1 MSLTASTCT
10 SPSLYKQ
17 LLGINSRS
25 AENALRG
32 LQTRRRKKEWVPKF
46 VHDVGGV
53 ETVLKGIPTACGK
66 QKPSAAQLGTN
77 RQFEKNMKLLNCDFE
92 NELAENTSKNYLN
105 QWRLFSDWALKIGI
119 PTLPADPEQVAAY
132 ISERNVKLGH
142 KPATLH
148 TAAAAIAFAHRAT
161 GLVNP
166 CDDPGV
172 KSTLKKATRRTGKLQ
187 RQAEALTVEVMA
199 EISATACKPR
209 RGRGGNLESRKA
221 AITRGKADIAM
232 ISLMRDAMLRVSE
245 TAAVKWGDIEAQP
258 DGTGRLLI
266 RRSKTDPEGEG
277 AVAFISCHTMK
288 SLDAMRNGATD
299 SDSVIGLRPNQISKR
314 IKQAAQ
320 AAGLGNGFSGHSP
333 RIGMARDLARA
344 GTELT
349 NLMNAG
355 RWSSTKMPALYTRNE
370 TAGKGAVAQ
379 FYSAR

>member
-1 MSLTASTCT
+1 M
-10 SPSLYKQ
+10 
-17 LLGINSRS
+17 
-25 AENALRG
+25 
-32 LQTRRRKKEWVPKF
+32 
-46 VHDVGGV
+46 
-53 ETVLKGIPTACGK
+53 
-66 QKPSAAQLGTN
+66 
-77 RQFEKNMKLLNCDFE
+77 
-92 NELAENTSKNYLN
+92 
-105 QWRLFSDWALKIGI
+105 
-119 PTLPADPEQVAAY
+119 
-132 ISERNVKLGH
+132 
-142 KPATLH
+142 
-148 TAAAAIAFAHRAT
+148 
-161 GLVNP
+161 
-166 CDDPGV
+166 
-172 KSTLKKATRRTGKLQ
+172 
-187 RQAEALTVEVMA
+187 EVMA
-199 EISATACKPR
+199 EICATACKPR

-221 AITRGKADIAM
+221 AIIRGKADIAM

-245 TAAVKWGDIEAQP
+245 AAAVKWGDIEAQP

-314 IKQAAQ
+314 IKQAAR